1 MSHSVHVTHSMP
13 TRLSATLIRGTAF
26 FLLWLVLM
34 QSSKPA
40 DLVMGLLTAIGATWL
55 SLRLLEPASGSL
67 RFASLLAL
75 FPHFL
80 WVSILAGIDV
90 ARRAFDPR
98 MPLQCGFVDCPL
110 GFPPGMARNTFA
122 TLTSL
127 MPGTVPVGETD
138 QMLIYHCLDTAQ
150 PVLEQLWTEE
160 RLLAKALLAGR
171 RHG

>member
-1 MSHSVHVTHSMP
+1 MNRSVHATHPIP

-34 QSSKPA
+34 QSAKPA

-67 RFASLLAL
+67 RFASLFAL

-98 MPLQCGFVDCPL
+98 MPLQCGFVNCPL
-110 GFPPGMARNTFA
+110 GFSPGLARNTFA

-127 MPGTVPVGETD
+127 IPGSVAVGETD